1 MRLNDG
7 LERLGVKEI
16 VDGSGYEGGV
26 FRETAIESIRL
37 PSTLRRVE
45 AMTFAGCQNL
55 KSVKISE
62 GIKYI
67 GEQCFYDSGVE
78 EIVLPGTLREI
89 KEYAFWLCRTLRTV
103 FAEKGCA
110 VDVRKYVG
118 KDVDVR
124 SK

>member
-7 LERLGVKEI
+7 LERQGVKEI
-16 VDGSGYEGGV
+16 IDGSGYEGGV

-55 KSVKISE
+55 NSVKISE
-62 GIKYI
+62 GIEYI

-89 KEYAFWLCRTLRTV
+89 NESAFWLCRSLRTV
-103 FAEKGCA
+103 WVEEGCTL
-110 VDVRKYVG
+110 DVRKYVSQN
-118 KDVDVR
+118 VEVR

>member
-1 MRLNDG
+1 MK
-7 LERLGVKEI
+7 VI

-78 EIVLPGTLREI
+78 EVVLPGTLREI
-89 KEYAFWLCRTLRTV
+89 NENAFKECGNLKTIWLEDGCVLDI
-103 FAEKGCA
+103 EKYFGSP
-110 VDVRKYVG
+110 VQV
-118 KDVDVR
+118 
-124 SK
+124 